1 MSWGTFWWSI
11 ITPKKSQRPLRE
23 KENVFKSQREFK
35 VKTKKLPKARENAGD
50 QVAIGLSFP
59 FDWLPERVARV
70 FWTDHWAKYSNINE
84 ISDYLGHSIEYCSS
98 TQISNWKLLPSN
110 THDHDGHL
118 FLQFQPQGGLK
129 TIDRDENVLMFWDN
143 FNFMHGN
150 FVSRWVLY
158 TTSQSF
164 SSITSINRDQWIIT
178 INLWGN

>member
-11 ITPKKSQRPLRE
+11 ITPKKSQRPFRE

-70 FWTDHWAKYSNINE
+70 FWTNHWAKYGNINE

-98 TQISNWKLLPSN
+98 TQISNRKLLPSN

-129 TIDRDENVLMFWDN
+129 TIDRDENVLN
-143 FNFMHGN
+143 
-150 FVSRWVLY
+150 VLRQLQLY
-158 TTSQSF
+158 AWEL
-164 SSITSINRDQWIIT
+164 R
-178 INLWGN
+178 